1 MQRKGIQ
8 SKRLELGNYL
18 YILPALLVVGLVMLV
33 PLIYTL
39 VTSMFKVDIYKNTYT
54 FVWLKNFQSIFTDAV
69 FRQSILNTLRWTA
82 GSVIFQFLVGF
93 GIANILNMDCIRGK
107 SGIRIAVMVPW
118 VLPGVVSALVWQW
131 MYHADFGIINQV
143 LKDIGLINTSINWV
157 SSVNTAMIAAVIIN
171 VWKMAPFVILMTEAA
186 LQNVPE
192 EQIEAARI
200 DGANNAN
207 VFWHVTLPYIA
218 PTCNTVI
225 LLLTIWTMNAFTFIY
240 VLTEGGPAHATEI
253 LSLFIYRTYFKS
265 YNLGKASAASTILFA
280 VTATVTLFYNKLVI
294 GGNKEE

>member
-1 MQRKGIQ
+1 
-8 SKRLELGNYL
+8 
-18 YILPALLVVGLVMLV
+18 MLV

-39 VTSMFKVDIYKNTYT
+39 VTSLFKVDIYKNSFT
-54 FVWLKNFQSIFTDAV
+54 FVWLKNFQTIFGDAV

-93 GIANILNMDCIRGK
+93 GIANILNMEGIRGK
-107 SGIRIAVMVPW
+107 SGFRIAVMVPW

-143 LKDIGLINTSINWV
+143 LKDLGIINTSINWV
-157 SSVNTAMIAAVIIN
+157 SSTQTAMMSAVIIN

-186 LQNVPE
+186 LQNVPV

-200 DGANNAN
+200 DGANNFD
-207 VFWHVTLPYIA
+207 VFRHVTLPNIA
-218 PTCNTVI
+218 PTCNTII

-240 VLTEGGPAHATEI
+240 VLTEGGPAHTTEI
-253 LSLFIYRTYFKS
+253 LSLYIYRTYFKS

-280 VTATVTLFYNKLVI
+280 ATAAVTLFYNKVVI
-294 GGNKEE
+294 GGDKDT